1 MILELLFN
9 HNKECQWT
17 WNLKNL
23 NSNKNETY
31 TPYKNFNPNT
41 FNGSI

>member
-1 MILELLFN
+1 MSMN
-9 HNKECQWT
+9 VKSK
-17 WNLKNL
+17 KNL

>member
-1 MILELLFN
+1 MSMNVKSEKF
-9 HNKECQWT
+9 KFKQ
-17 WNLKNL
+17 
-23 NSNKNETY
+23 NETY